1 MKKYLVGIIFFS
13 LLCASTIIAPR
24 SSAQHAPGASPD
36 IVISQVYGGA
46 GTSGATYNHDYIEL
60 FNRGNATVSVAGW
73 SVQYA
78 SAAGNT
84 WQVTSIATGSIQPG
98 QHFFIQENAGTGN
111 TATPTP
117 DVTGGISMSGTQGK
131 VALVTNTTAL
141 TCGSTN
147 NCTSV
152 ATVKD
157 FIGYGAASSFEGS
170 GPAPGLTITTAAL
183 RSSNGCVDSDSNA
196 SDLIAGT
203 PNPRNTASALT
214 GCTGA
219 TNPAGAGTANPSTLN
234 AGDPVVLTVT
244 VTPGTN
250 PGSTGLAVTVDLTS
264 IGGSAAQTFY
274 DDGTH
279 GDVTSGNNTFT
290 FATSVPVG
298 TSAGI
303 KTLPFT
309 ISDAEDRGS
318 AGSFQLTVQGTS
330 NPSGTGSASP
340 NTVAPG
346 GSTVLTFSVIPGT
359 APTSTGIAVRADLSS
374 IGGSSVQTFN
384 DDGNNSFSSPA
395 IVGVVIS
402 EGFKTFPVTITDAQG
417 RTGSGSI
424 SLTVQAT
431 VAHTAGEHEVLGNPS
446 RATTDVNNPSDYL
459 MEKNQYVLSYNRDK
473 GTPNWVEW
481 HLDTSW
487 LGSVDRSDDY
497 REDTLLPAG
506 WYHVQGTDYTGSPSG
521 EGFDRGHMCPS
532 GDRTNTPA
540 DNSATFLMTNFIPQA
555 PVNNQLVWGD
565 LENYCRSLVQA
576 GNELYIFDGP
586 AGIGGSG
593 LRGGTTNTIVNGHVT
608 VPAWTWKVIVVLPIG
623 SNDAGRVTPFTRI
636 ISVIMPNVQSVT
648 RPWGQYRTSVSQ
660 VEGLTGLRFFTNVAP
675 TVRQRLRR
683 RIDTQTVPNS

>member
-1 MKKYLVGIIFFS
+1 MDTQQVG
-13 LLCASTIIAPR
+13 TV
-24 SSAQHAPGASPD
+24 SPD

-60 FNRGNATVSVAGW
+60 FNRGNATVSLTGW

-78 SAAGNT
+78 SVAGSS
-84 WQVTSIATGSIQPG
+84 WQVTNLSGSILAG
-98 QHFFIQENAGTGN
+98 QHFFIQENAGAGN
-111 TATPTP
+111 SATPTP
-117 DVTGGISMSGTQGK
+117 DATGGISMSGTQGK

-152 ATVKD
+152 GTVKD
-157 FIGYGAASSFEGS
+157 FLGYGPASSFEGA
-170 GPAPGLTITTAAL
+170 GPAPGTSITTAAL

-196 SDLIAGT
+196 SDFIAGT
-203 PNPRNTASALT
+203 PNPRNTTSALT

-219 TNPAGAGTANPSTLN
+219 TNPAGAGNASPSTLN
-234 AGDPVVLTVT
+234 AGDAVVLTVI
-244 VTPGTN
+244 VTSGTN
-250 PGSTGLAVTVDLTS
+250 PASTGLAVATDLTS

-279 GDVTSGNNTFT
+279 GDATPGNNAFT
-290 FATSVPVG
+290 FATTVPLG
-298 TSAGI
+298 TTAGI
-303 KTLPFT
+303 KTLAFT

-318 AGSFQLTVQGTS
+318 TGSFQLAVQGIS

-340 NTVAPG
+340 NTVPPG
-346 GSTVLTFSVIPGT
+346 GLTVLTFSVIPGT

-374 IGGSSVQTFN
+374 IGGSAVQTFN
-384 DDGNNSFSSPA
+384 DDGNNSFSTPA
-395 IVGVVIS
+395 TVGAVIS
-402 EGFKTFPVTITDAQG
+402 EGFKTFPVTITDAQA
-417 RTGSGSI
+417 RTGTGTI

-431 VAHTAGEHEVLGNPS
+431 VAHTASEHEVLGNPS

-481 HLDTSW
+481 HLDPSW

-506 WYHVQGTDYTGSPSG
+506 WYHVQGNDYTGSPTG

-532 GDRTNTPA
+532 GDRTNTPS

-593 LRGGTTNTIVNGHVT
+593 LQGSRNTIVSGHVT

-623 SNDAGRVTPFTRI
+623 SNDATRVTPFTRI

-648 RPWGQYRTSVSQ
+648 RPWSQYRTSVSQ
-660 VEGLTGLRFFTNVAP
+660 VEGLTGLRFFTNVGP
-675 TVRQRLRR
+675 TVRQRLRK